1 MSSRHRR
8 WSGGGGDDDD
18 NDARREEQYMPYA
31 NADALSRNR
40 WQAEGEEDN
49 VDDGSDN
56 KHINGVWGPRWADT
70 GDGRW
75 RRSWRNNDIN
85 NDEEEGGSHS
95 TLLMTATRELE
106 ERLRSASCNQKRSEE
121 GEGNVDD
128 GGDNEHVNGRVW
140 GPRQADTGDG

>member
-1 MSSRHRR
+1 MSSHHRR
-8 WSGGGGDDDD
+8 WSGSGGDDDD
-18 NDARREEQYMPYA
+18 DNARREEQYMPYA
-31 NADALSRNR
+31 NADALSRNH
-40 WQAEGEEDN
+40 WQAEGEEDD

-56 KHINGVWGPRWADT
+56 KHINGVWGPHRADT

-85 NDEEEGGSHS
+85 DDEEEGGSHS

-106 ERLRSASCNQKRSEE
+106 ERLRSTSCNRQRAEE

-128 GGDNEHVNGRVW
+128 GGDNEHVNGHVW